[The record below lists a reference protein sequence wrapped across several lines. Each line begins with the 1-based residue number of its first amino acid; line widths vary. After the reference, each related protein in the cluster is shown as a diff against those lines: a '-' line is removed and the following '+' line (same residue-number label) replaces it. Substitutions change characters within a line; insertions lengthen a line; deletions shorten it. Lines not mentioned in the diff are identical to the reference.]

1 MKNSL
6 EDLPLKKTADI
17 STNKVNNRAGNLQVD
32 MIVLHLTKLA
42 IEGEEGSSSSQ
53 ELTVLSRK
61 IPWRSSRIN
70 LIRLLIVSPFVL
82 LFLRLALIVR
92 VTVRSWK
99 ENLQLTIHKG
109 QSQNAG
115 IRPTKVHYML
125 TLSAMY

>member
-17 STNKVNNRAGNLQVD
+17 STNKINNRAGNLQVD

-92 VTVRSWK
+92 VIVRSWK

-115 IRPTKVHYML
+115 IRPTKVRYML

>member
-1 MKNSL
+1 MAEFQDQFNKI
-6 EDLPLKKTADI
+6 AD
-17 STNKVNNRAGNLQVD
+17 SESFRV
-32 MIVLHLTKLA
+32 
-42 IEGEEGSSSSQ
+42 
-53 ELTVLSRK
+53 VLS
-61 IPWRSSRIN
+61 
-70 LIRLLIVSPFVL
+70 
-82 LFLRLALIVR
+82 RLALIVR

>member
-17 STNKVNNRAGNLQVD
+17 STNKINNRAGNLQVD

-42 IEGEEGSSSSQ
+42 IEGEEGSSSSSQ

-70 LIRLLIVSPFVL
+70 LIRLPIVSPFVL
-82 LFLRLALIVR
+82 FYQGWR
-92 VTVRSWK
+92 
-99 ENLQLTIHKG
+99 
-109 QSQNAG
+109 
-115 IRPTKVHYML
+115 
-125 TLSAMY
+125 